1 MLLPE
6 PVMSNPTTSKPLLHI
21 PYTYIMVTTFIFP
34 VFSLVSVVTLGVLL
48 HFEKVTSTHCK
59 VSHATTTA
67 ADLIQYLTCPQ
78 IHSESQLF
86 NVSCYY

>member
-48 HFEKVTSTHCK
+48 HFEKVTSTHCR
-59 VSHATTTA
+59 VGHAITTVFNSS
-67 ADLIQYLTCPQ
+67 Q